1 MSQMLNNQART
12 LFQFR
17 LVGYGLLGFAL
28 LTLIEL
34 MIPFRWTDPLWEL
47 QIIGGLVEQAPLLLL
62 GLMLVLCGEGRYR
75 SRWGVRLAQLLSW
88 AAIGMGVLFL
98 LLVPLLV
105 RDSARLQ
112 NSLDTRLHAQASQR
126 LSQLEQVETQISQ
139 GDEQV
144 LEQIANQL
152 NPEETNDSF
161 APQALQ
167 NLALEK
173 INEAKVT
180 IQKQVQE
187 RQQQQ
192 RWLSTKKMAKW
203 LLGAFLAGGLFISL
217 GITGIQEFRVS
228 KRNSTLRI
236 EDLDK
241 RE

>member
-1 MSQMLNNQART
+1 MTQAT
-12 LFQFR
+12 LSKFR

-28 LTLIEL
+28 LTLIEI

-47 QIIGGLVEQAPLLLL
+47 QTLGGLVEQVPLLLL

-105 RDSARLQ
+105 QDSVQLQ
-112 NSLDTRLHAQASQR
+112 NSLDTRLDVQANQR
-126 LSQLEQVETQISQ
+126 LSQLEQIETQIRQ

-152 NPEETNDSF
+152 NPEETNDSLTL
-161 APQALQ
+161 QALQ
-167 NLALEK
+167 NISLEK

-180 IQKQVQE
+180 IRNQIQE
-187 RQQQQ
+187 RQQQ
-192 RWLSTKKMAKW
+192 RWLSTKKMAKG
-203 LLGAFLAGGLFISL
+203 LLGAFLTGGLFISL
-217 GITGIQEFRVS
+217 GITGIRE
-228 KRNSTLRI
+228 LI
-236 EDLDK
+236 EDLDE
-241 RE
+241 RD